1 MKFFY
6 PILNTEMPDK
16 DDIIR
21 LTPNQATKEMLE
33 RLKADGIE
41 TSFDRYLA
49 QQPQCPFG
57 LRGICCQR
65 CLWGPCR
72 VGGPKKL
79 KGICGADMNLV
90 VMGNLLRGLA
100 AGCAAHGQHAREVIE
115 TAILTAEGKTKYRIL
130 GEERVWELAGRFGLK
145 TNGESLKQ
153 VTREVAGILL
163 NDLARVE
170 DVEMRTLLAFAPKER
185 IDTWRKLNIMP
196 RSAMFEVFEAL
207 HKTTLGG
214 DSDWQDLARHELRTA
229 LAYCWSTLFGS
240 SLATEI
246 LFGVTKPQLA
256 EVNYGILKEDHVN
269 ILVHGHSPTMVEKV
283 LEKIESPE
291 IQELARKHGAK
302 GIQMAGMC
310 CTGLELLAR
319 YGVPTVGN
327 ILGQELIIGTGAV
340 DAIIA
345 DMQCVLPGMKDVADC
360 FGTKIITT
368 SSSNRIPGAIHLP
381 FDPLRG
387 DEVALEIAR
396 TAVNAYEHRDRT
408 RINIPAVKSRVMA
421 GFSLEAILDKF
432 GGRKALLE
440 LLKSGRIRG
449 IVTMVGC
456 NTTKVPYESSHVTI
470 ARRLIEHDIL
480 VTTTGCCSHALLNAG
495 LCAPEAAELAGDGLR
510 EVCLEKGIPP
520 VLPVGACV
528 DNTRT
533 IRLFLE
539 LAEES
544 GLALPQLPFCF
555 SGPEP
560 GNEKTLGQAV
570 TFLTLGISVHQGFPG
585 PIPVPIPVPVTGA
598 KHLDDYE
605 RGGNEVADF
614 FAEKLLDLLG
624 ARVYS
629 EPYPELAA
637 KTIQMHIHRQ
647 RLSLGWR

>member
-6 PILNTEMPDK
+6 PILNAEMPDK
-16 DDIIR
+16 NDVKR
-21 LTPNQATKEMLE
+21 LTPNQATREMME
-33 RLKADGIE
+33 RLETEGIE
-41 TSFDRYLA
+41 TSFDRYVR
-49 QQPQCPFG
+49 QQPQCQFG
-57 LRGICCQR
+57 LRGLCCQR

-72 VGGPKKL
+72 VGGPKNL

-115 TAILTAEGKTKYRIL
+115 TAILTAEGKTRYSIM
-130 GEERVWELAGRFGLK
+130 GEERVRDLARRFGLK
-145 TNGESLKQ
+145 IEGRPLNELAG
-153 VTREVAGILL
+153 EVAQILL
-163 NDLARVE
+163 EDLSRVQ
-170 DVEMRTLLAFAPKER
+170 DVEMRTLLAFAPEER
-185 IDTWRKLNIMP
+185 IETWRKLDIMP
-196 RSAMFEVFEAL
+196 RSAMYEAFEAL

-240 SLATEI
+240 SLATEM
-246 LFGVTKPQLA
+246 LFGIPTPQVA
-256 EVNYGILKEDHVN
+256 EVNFGILKEDQVN
-269 ILVHGHSPTMVEKV
+269 ILVHGHSPPMVEKV

-291 IQELARKHGAK
+291 IRELAESYGAK
-302 GIQMAGMC
+302 GIQVAGMC

-319 YGVPTVGN
+319 YGVPSAAN
-327 ILGQELIIGTGAV
+327 ILGQELIVGTGAV
-340 DAIIA
+340 DAIVV
-345 DMQCVLPGMKDVADC
+345 DMQCVLPGLKNIADC
-360 FGTKIITT
+360 FGTEIITT
-368 SSSNRIPGAIHLP
+368 SQSNRVAGATHLP
-381 FDPLRG
+381 FDPLRA
-387 DEVALEIAR
+387 DDIALQIAR
-396 TAVNAYEHRDRT
+396 TAVNAYGWRDRSK
-408 RINIPAVKSRVMA
+408 ISIPKVKSQAMA
-421 GFSLEAILDKF
+421 GFSLEAILEKF
-432 GGRKALLE
+432 GGRRKLFE

-449 IVTMVGC
+449 IVTVVGC

-470 ARRLIEHDIL
+470 ARQLIEHDIL
-480 VTTTGCCSHALLNAG
+480 VTTTGCSSHALLNAG
-495 LCAPEAAELAGDGLR
+495 LCAPQAAELAGEGLKQ
-510 EVCLEKGIPP
+510 VCLEKGIPP
-520 VLPVGACV
+520 VLAVGACV

-544 GLALPQLPFCF
+544 GLPLPRLPLCF

-585 PIPVPIPVPVTGA
+585 PIPVPIPMPA
-598 KHLDDYE
+598 ANARHLDDYV

-624 ARVYS
+624 ARVFS

-647 RLSLGWR
+647 RLSLKWR

>member
-16 DDIIR
+16 DDIKR
-21 LTPNQATKEMLE
+21 LTPNQATKQMLE
-33 RLKADGIE
+33 RLEADGIE

-57 LRGICCQR
+57 MRGTCCQR

-72 VGGPKKL
+72 VGGPKQL

-115 TAILTAEGKTKYRIL
+115 TAILTAEGKTRYRIL
-130 GEERVWELAGRFGLK
+130 GEASVQKLAGRFGLETGGK
-145 TNGESLKQ
+145 SIQE
-153 VTREVAGILL
+153 VTREVTGILL
-163 NDLARVE
+163 EDLARVE
-170 DVEMRTLLAFAPKER
+170 NVEMKTLLAFAPKER
-185 IDTWRKLNIMP
+185 IDTWRKLEIMP

-246 LFGVTKPQLA
+246 LFGVPKPQLT

-269 ILVHGHSPTMVEKV
+269 ILVHGHSPMMVEKV

-291 IQELARKHGAK
+291 IQELARKQGAK

-319 YGVPTVGN
+319 YGIPSAGS
-327 ILGQELIIGTGAV
+327 ILGQELIVGTGAV
-340 DAIIA
+340 DAVIA
-345 DMQCVLPGMKDVADC
+345 DMQCVLPGLKQVADC
-360 FGTKIITT
+360 FGTEIITT
-368 SSSNRIPGAIHLP
+368 SSSNRIPGATHLP
-381 FDPLRG
+381 FDPLQG
-387 DEVALEIAR
+387 DEIALEIAR
-396 TAVNAYEHRDRT
+396 IAVNAYGHRDRS
-408 RINIPAVKSRVMA
+408 RINIPAVKSRAMA

-432 GGRKALLE
+432 GGRAALLE
-440 LLKSGRIRG
+440 LLKSGKIRG
-449 IVTMVGC
+449 IVTIVGC

-480 VTTTGCCSHALLNAG
+480 ITTTGCSSYALLNAG
-495 LCAPEAAELAGDGLR
+495 LCAPEAAELAGDGLK

-520 VLPVGACV
+520 VLAVGACV
-528 DNTRT
+528 DNTRS

-570 TFLTLGISVHQGFPG
+570 TFLTLGISTHQGFPG
-585 PIPVPIPVPVTGA
+585 PIPVPIPVPTADA
-598 KHLDDYE
+598 KHLDDYQ

-614 FAEKLLDLLG
+614 FAEKLLGLLG

-647 RLSLGWR
+647 RLGLGWK

>member
-49 QQPQCPFG
+49 QQPQCQFG

-72 VGGPKKL
+72 VGGRKKL

-115 TAILTAEGKTKYRIL
+115 TAILTAEGKTKYHIL
-130 GEERVWELAGRFGLK
+130 GEERVWKLAGRFGLK
-145 TNGESLKQ
+145 ANGKSLKK
-153 VTREVAGILL
+153 VTREVTEILL

-246 LFGVTKPQLA
+246 LFGVPKPQLA

-291 IQELARKHGAK
+291 IQGLARRHGAK

-327 ILGQELIIGTGAV
+327 ILGQELVVGTGAV

-345 DMQCVLPGMKDVADC
+345 DMQCVLPGLKDVADC
-360 FGTKIITT
+360 FGTEIITT
-368 SSSNRIPGAIHLP
+368 SSSNRIPGATHLP

-387 DEVALEIAR
+387 DEVALEIAK

-408 RINIPAVKSRVMA
+408 RINIPAVKSRAMA

-432 GGRKALLE
+432 GGRAALLE

-449 IVTMVGC
+449 IVTIVGC
-456 NTTKVPYESSHVTI
+456 NTTKVPYESSHVSI

-495 LCAPEAAELAGDGLR
+495 LCAPEAAELASDGLR

-585 PIPVPIPVPVTGA
+585 PIPVPIPVPMADA